1 MRKKLIRIAAVPMS
15 LDLLLRGQLKYLNGH
30 FDVLAVASPGVEHAR
45 IRQREGVETVELEI
59 ERTIS
64 LWKDVKSLWR
74 LFALFRR
81 ERPWG
86 VHSVTPKAGL
96 LSMAAAALAR
106 VPVRVHT
113 FTGLIFP
120 YRKGA
125 FKFLLRQMDR
135 LTCLF
140 ATHVIPE
147 GEGVR
152 RLLIAEKVTGKS
164 LEVLAHG
171 NINGVDLEHFRQSGR
186 REEERRLLGLP
197 EGAVL
202 FVFVGRITE
211 DKGIRE
217 LLAAFSALRGDREQ
231 GGIPVFLALVGG
243 PEGYA
248 ADDLEMPGVFL
259 PGFQEDI
266 RPWLEAAD
274 VFVLPSYREGFPNS
288 LLQAGAMGLPSIAAD
303 VCGCSEIIENGVNGL
318 LVPARDGEA
327 LRRAMASLRDDPE
340 RRRQMGAKAA
350 ENVRGKYSCRMVWDA
365 LLNFYGRIS

>member
-1 MRKKLIRIAAVPMS
+1 MKKKLIRVAASPIS
-15 LDLLLRGQLKYLNGH
+15 LDLLLKGQLNYLNGF
-30 FDVLAVASPGVEHAR
+30 FDVLAVASPGEGHER
-45 IRQREGVETVELEI
+45 IRRREGVPTVELEI
-59 ERTIS
+59 ERSIS
-64 LWKDVKSLWR
+64 LGKDLKSLWR
-74 LFALFRR
+74 LFLLFRR

-86 VHSVTPKAGL
+86 VHSLTPKAGL
-96 LSMAAAALAR
+96 LSMMAAAFAR

-125 FKFLLRQMDR
+125 FKCLLKQMDR

-152 RLLIAEKVTGKS
+152 QLLLAEKVTGKP
-164 LEVLAHG
+164 LEILAHG
-171 NINGVDLEHFRQSGR
+171 NINGIDPGYFRPSGYREKVRERLE
-186 REEERRLLGLP
+186 LP

-217 LLAAFSALRGDREQ
+217 LLAAFAALRAEEKGA
-231 GGIPVFLALVGG
+231 PVFLALVGWT
-243 PEGYA
+243 EDYA
-248 ADDLEMPGVFL
+248 GEKLDAPGVFC

-288 LLQAGAMGLPSIAAD
+288 LLQAGAMELPVIATD
-303 VCGCSEIIENGVNGL
+303 ICGCNEIVKDGVNGL
-318 LVPARDGEA
+318 LVPARDEES
-327 LRRAMASLRDDPE
+327 LRRAMELLRDDPE
-340 RRRQMGAKAA
+340 RRRRMGAEAA
-350 ENVRGKYSCRMVWDA
+350 ERVKSRFSCRMVWEA
-365 LLNFYGRIS
+365 LLHFYGRVAA

>member
-1 MRKKLIRIAAVPMS
+1 MKRKLIRVAASPIS
-15 LDLLLRGQLKYLNGH
+15 LDLLLKGQLNYLNGF
-30 FDVLAVASPGVEHAR
+30 FDVLAVAPPGAEHAR
-45 IRQREGVETVELEI
+45 IRRREGVETVELEM

-64 LWKDVKSLWR
+64 LWKDLKSLWR
-74 LFALFRR
+74 LFLLFRR

-125 FKFLLRQMDR
+125 FKFLLKQMDR

-152 RLLIAEKVTGKS
+152 QLLMAEKVTGKP
-164 LEVLAHG
+164 LEILAHG
-171 NINGVDLEHFRQSGR
+171 NVNGVDPDYFRRSGC
-186 REEERRLLGLP
+186 REEVRKRLELP
-197 EGAVL
+197 EDAVL

-217 LLAAFSALRGDREQ
+217 LLAAFDRE
-231 GGIPVFLALVGG
+231 GADRLLLLGDILYHGENVTGKSVNAAKYRSHVGMVFQSFNLFNNKHS
-243 PEGYA
+243 
-248 ADDLEMPGVFL
+248 LEPLHHLLTTKIFI
-259 PGFQEDI
+259 F
-266 RPWLEAAD
+266 
-274 VFVLPSYREGFPNS
+274 FPSHSHTPT
-288 LLQAGAMGLPSIAAD
+288 LSI
-303 VCGCSEIIENGVNGL
+303 VI
-318 LVPARDGEA
+318 
-327 LRRAMASLRDDPE
+327 E
-340 RRRQMGAKAA
+340 RRYTSSHH
-350 ENVRGKYSCRMVWDA
+350 N
-365 LLNFYGRIS
+365 

>member
-1 MRKKLIRIAAVPMS
+1 MKKKIIRVAASPIS
-15 LDLLLRGQLKYLNGH
+15 LDLLLKGQLNYLNGF
-30 FDVLAVASPGVEHAR
+30 FDVLAVASPGEEHAR
-45 IRQREGVETVELEI
+45 IRRREGVDTVELEI

-74 LFALFRR
+74 LFRLFRR

-86 VHSVTPKAGL
+86 VHSLTPKAGL
-96 LSMAAAALAR
+96 LSMAAAAFAR

-125 FKFLLRQMDR
+125 FKILLKQMDR

-152 RLLIAEKVTGKS
+152 QLLLAEKVTGKP
-164 LEVLAHG
+164 LEILACG
-171 NINGVDLEHFRQSGR
+171 NINGVDTDYFRPSGR
-186 REEERRLLGLP
+186 REEMRKSLELP
-197 EGAVL
+197 EHAVL

-211 DKGIRE
+211 DKGVRE
-217 LLAAFSALRGDREQ
+217 LLAAFSALRGD
-231 GGIPVFLALVGG
+231 GKGIPVFMALVGWA
-243 PEGYA
+243 EDYA
-248 ADDLEMPGVFL
+248 GEKLDVPGVFC

-288 LLQAGAMGLPSIAAD
+288 LLQAGAMELPAIATD
-303 VCGCSEIIENGVNGL
+303 VCGCNEIVKDGVNGL
-318 LVPARDGEA
+318 LVPARDEEA

-340 RRRQMGAKAA
+340 RRRKMGAEAA
-350 ENVRGKYSCRMVWDA
+350 ELVKRKFSCRMVWDA
-365 LLNFYGRIS
+365 LVHFYGRVSS

>member
-1 MRKKLIRIAAVPMS
+1 MKRKLIRVAASPIS
-15 LDLLLRGQLKYLNGH
+15 LDLLLKGQLNYLSG
-30 FDVLAVASPGVEHAR
+30 FFAVLAVASPGAEHAR
-45 IRQREGVETVELEI
+45 IRRREGVETVELEI
-59 ERTIS
+59 ERSIS
-64 LWKDVKSLWR
+64 LWKDLKSLWR
-74 LFALFRR
+74 LFLLFRR

-120 YRKGA
+120 YREGA
-125 FKFLLRQMDR
+125 FKFLLKQMDR

-152 RLLIAEKVTGKS
+152 RQLLAGKITGKP
-164 LEVLAHG
+164 LEILAHG
-171 NINGVDLEHFRQSGR
+171 NVNGIDPDYFRRSGWRQEMRKSLE
-186 REEERRLLGLP
+186 LP
-197 EGAVL
+197 EKAVL

-211 DKGIRE
+211 DKGVRE
-217 LLAAFSALRGDREQ
+217 LLAAFSALRAEAERA
-231 GGIPVFLALVGG
+231 PVFLALVGWTEDCSG
-243 PEGYA
+243 V
-248 ADDLEMPGVFL
+248 DLDVPGVFR

-288 LLQAGAMGLPSIAAD
+288 LLQAGAMELPSIATD
-303 VCGCSEIIENGVNGL
+303 ICGCNEIVKDGVNGL
-318 LVPARDGEA
+318 LVPARDEEA
-327 LRRAMASLRDDPE
+327 LRQAMTALRDDPE
-340 RRRQMGAKAA
+340 RRRRMGVQAA
-350 ENVRGKYSCRMVWDA
+350 EQVKSRFSCRIVWEA
-365 LLNFYGRIS
+365 LVHFYGRVSA

>member
-1 MRKKLIRIAAVPMS
+1 MKRKLIRVAASPIS
-15 LDLLLRGQLKYLNGH
+15 LDLLLKGQLNYLNGF
-30 FDVLAVASPGVEHAR
+30 FDVLAVASPGAEHAR
-45 IRQREGVETVELEI
+45 IRRREGVETVELEM

-64 LWKDVKSLWR
+64 LWKDLKSLWR
-74 LFALFRR
+74 LFLLFRR

-125 FKFLLRQMDR
+125 FKFLLKQMDR

-152 RLLIAEKVTGKS
+152 QLLMAEKVTGKP
-164 LEVLAHG
+164 LEILAHG
-171 NINGVDLEHFRQSGR
+171 NVNGVDPDYFRRSGC
-186 REEERRLLGLP
+186 REEVRKRLELP
-197 EGAVL
+197 EDAVL

-217 LLAAFSALRGDREQ
+217 LLAAFSALRAETGRP
-231 GGIPVFLALVGG
+231 PVFLALVGWT
-243 PEGYA
+243 EDYA
-248 ADDLEMPGVFL
+248 GDKLDVPGVFR

-266 RPWLEAAD
+266 RSWLEAAD
-274 VFVLPSYREGFPNS
+274 AFVLPSYREGFPNS
-288 LLQAGAMGLPSIAAD
+288 LLQAGAMELPSIATD
-303 VCGCSEIIENGVNGL
+303 ICGCYEIVKDGVNGL
-318 LVPARDGEA
+318 LVPARDEEA
-327 LRRAMASLRDDPE
+327 LRQAMAAMRDDPE
-340 RRRQMGAKAA
+340 RRGRMGAEAA
-350 ENVRGKYSCRMVWDA
+350 EQVKSRFSCRMVWEA
-365 LLNFYGRIS
+365 LLHFYGRASA